1 MLVQHLPFCLLLSLP
16 VYFAFTPHPLTT
28 PWTDEV
34 DLENPWPE
42 YPRPQFVRE
51 SWQSLNGPWDYSITD
66 PEGNLVEEGVVIV
79 PYCLESMLS
88 NVSHGL
94 EKGQVLTYRKVVRVP
109 EAWIGKV
116 IVLNFEAVDYETEV
130 FIDGEPGL
138 AVPPHKGGFDSFSAY
153 FRATDAEALVEVSSW
168 QKLNPHTIHIPHT
181 IYHIPSKVRVKD
193 PTTGEAIPVGK
204 QVCPK
209 LQFVEIEHQLHSDQI

>member
-1 MLVQHLPFCLLLSLP
+1 MGVQHLPLFLLFSFCFS
-16 VYFAFTPHPLTT
+16 FTPHPLKT

-34 DLENPWPE
+34 DLQNPWPQ

-66 PEGNLVEEGVVIV
+66 PEGNLVEEGVIIV

-94 EKGQVLTYRKVVRVP
+94 REGEILTYRKVIRVP

-138 AVPPHKGGFDSFSAY
+138 NSPHKGGFDSFSAY
-153 FRATDAEALVEVSSW
+153 FRATDEEVLVEVTS
-168 QKLNPHTIHIPHT
+168 
-181 IYHIPSKVRVKD
+181 
-193 PTTGEAIPVGK
+193 
-204 QVCPK
+204 
-209 LQFVEIEHQLHSDQI
+209 

>member
-1 MLVQHLPFCLLLSLP
+1 MRVQPLPFCLLLP
-16 VYFAFTPHPLTT
+16 FCFAFTPHPLTT

-34 DLENPWPE
+34 DFENPWPQ

-66 PEGNLVEEGVVIV
+66 PEGNLVEEGVIIV

-94 EKGQVLTYRKVVRVP
+94 AEGQVLTYRKVVLVP

-130 FIDGEPGL
+130 FIDGETGFNGRSS
-138 AVPPHKGGFDSFSAY
+138 HKGGFDSFSAY
-153 FRATDAEALVEVSSW
+153 FTATKDEV
-168 QKLNPHTIHIPHT
+168 L
-181 IYHIPSKVRVKD
+181 
-193 PTTGEAIPVGK
+193 
-204 QVCPK
+204 
-209 LQFVEIEHQLHSDQI
+209 IEVISMPRSLHHMSTR

>member
-1 MLVQHLPFCLLLSLP
+1 M
-16 VYFAFTPHPLTT
+16 
-28 PWTDEV
+28 
-34 DLENPWPE
+34 
-42 YPRPQFVRE
+42 VRE

-66 PEGNLVEEGVVIV
+66 PEGNLVEEGVIIV

-94 EKGQVLTYRKVVRVP
+94 AEGQVLTYRKVVLVP

-138 AVPPHKGGFDSFSAY
+138 AVPPHKGGFDPFSAY
-153 FRATDAEALVEVSSW
+153 FRATGAEALVEVTSC
-168 QKLNPHTIHIPHT
+168 QIPPT
-181 IYHIPSKVRVKD
+181 YHLR
-193 PTTGEAIPVGK
+193 
-204 QVCPK
+204 
-209 LQFVEIEHQLHSDQI
+209 